1 MSQKKLWASRF
12 KKDTADILLEFT
24 ESVSFDKRL
33 ALHDIRGSLAHI
45 QMLKSQKILSTNEYN
60 KIKKGLKEIENEIRK
75 NKFKFDPKLE
85 DVHMNIEQALIKKIG
100 PIGGKLHTARSR
112 NDQVAVDTK
121 LYLKDEILAIKQQVI
136 KTIKQLV
143 KNAERDIDIIIPGYT
158 HLQQAQPISAAHYFL
173 AYAYKFKRDLDN
185 LNLAFQ
191 KTDILPLGVGAL
203 AGVNYNT
210 NRKYLAE
217 LLNFKNISENSLDTV
232 SDRDYQSFFLYTIT
246 TLQIHLSRFS
256 EDLIIYNS
264 NEFQYIDI
272 DDAFTTGS
280 SIMPNKKN
288 PDILELIRGKTGRQL
303 GNLNALLVTLKGLP
317 MTYNRD
323 LQEDKLILF
332 DSIDSIKLI
341 LEVFNAFLK
350 NIKWNKEPLKKALEN
365 SFMLATDVADY
376 LVNKGLPFREAH
388 LVSGQIVQY
397 CINNKTNFT
406 SLTLNE
412 YKKFHKL
419 FGKDV
424 FNIFNFKKSINKK
437 LSQGSTSIK
446 NIKKQINKLKKI

>member
-12 KKDTADILLEFT
+12 KKDTADILLKFT
-24 ESVSFDKRL
+24 ESVSFDDRL

-45 QMLKSQKILSTNEYN
+45 QMLKSQKILSTNEYA
-60 KIKKGLKEIENEIRK
+60 KIKKGLKEIEKEILE

-100 PIGGKLHTARSR
+100 SIGGKLHTARSR

-121 LYLKDEILAIKQQVI
+121 LYLKDEILAIKQQV
-136 KTIKQLV
+136 KTIIKQLV

-185 LNLAFQ
+185 LNLAFE

-303 GNLNALLVTLKGLP
+303 GNLNALLVILKGLP

-332 DSIDSIKLI
+332 DSIDSIKSI
-341 LEVFNAFLK
+341 LDVFNAFLK
-350 NIKWNKEPLKKALEN
+350 NIKWNKEPIKRALNN

-376 LVNKGLPFREAH
+376 LVDKGLPFREAH
-388 LVSGQIVQY
+388 LVSGRIVQY
-397 CINNKTNFT
+397 CIDKKTNFT
-406 SLTLNE
+406 SLTLEE

-419 FGKDV
+419 FSKD
-424 FNIFNFKKSINKK
+424 IFNVFDFKKSINKK
-437 LSQGSTSIK
+437 LSQGSTSLKSIR
-446 NIKKQINKLKKI
+446 KQINKLKKI

>member
-12 KKDTADILLEFT
+12 KKDTADILLKFT
-24 ESVSFDKRL
+24 ESVSFDDRL
-33 ALHDIRGSLAHI
+33 AFHDIRGSLAHI
-45 QMLKSQKILSTNEYN
+45 QMLKSQKILSTNEYA
-60 KIKKGLKEIENEIRK
+60 KIKKGLKEIEKEILE

-100 PIGGKLHTARSR
+100 SIGGKLHTARSR

-121 LYLKDEILAIKQQVI
+121 LYLKDEILAIKQQV
-136 KTIKQLV
+136 KTIIKQLV

-185 LNLAFQ
+185 LNLAFE

-246 TLQIHLSRFS
+246 TLQIHLSRFA

-303 GNLNALLVTLKGLP
+303 GNLNALLVILKGLP

-332 DSIDSIKLI
+332 DSIDSIKSI
-341 LEVFNAFLK
+341 LDVFNAFLK
-350 NIKWNKEPLKKALEN
+350 NIKWNKEPIKRALNN

-376 LVNKGLPFREAH
+376 LVDKGLPFREAH
-388 LVSGQIVQY
+388 LVSGRIVQY
-397 CINNKTNFT
+397 CIDKKTNFT
-406 SLTLNE
+406 SLTLEE

-419 FGKDV
+419 FSKD
-424 FNIFNFKKSINKK
+424 IFNVFDFKKSINKK
-437 LSQGSTSIK
+437 LSQGSTSLKSIR
-446 NIKKQINKLKKI
+446 KQINKLKKI